1 VTYFDYKFFH
11 ILLAFSYLYLLVA
24 ACYNPKVK
32 FYKLAVGF
40 ISMILFISG
49 IMVMGSLSIPPTGPF
64 PLWVWAKISIWLI
77 LSIAPPIVIRK
88 APHLAKYACVIFV
101 VLILAS
107 AFLGV
112 YKIS

>member
-1 VTYFDYKFFH
+1 MTYFDYKFLH

-40 ISMILFISG
+40 ISLILFISG
-49 IMVMGSLSIPPTGPF
+49 IMAMGSLSIPHTGPF
-64 PLWVWAKISIWLI
+64 PVWVWAKISVWLI
-77 LSIAPPIVIRK
+77 LSIAPPIIIRRT
-88 APHLAKYACVIFV
+88 PHLAKYACVVFFL
-101 VLILAS
+101 LILFA
-107 AFLGV
+107 AFMGV